1 MFENNRGEKQMVNY
15 SSKFASDCSRGH
27 MIYKY
32 KNIRIYTIIKEYA
45 LTYWY
50 TVVDTDKKRVIPEL
64 DIRTLESYKGFEN
77 THIYLHREKCVPEI
91 IQKALKHG
99 ELTDEMW
106 VSLDEFENAE
116 RKKEELLEFSKS
128 SHKPVFIYNGEE
140 IDELINKLCSIIPE
154 SEKFDGKDI
163 VIGYILIT
171 DLNQFESLPTYI
183 GYKDII
189 YGWQIIVD
197 KAISEFANKIESRLL
212 QMINKFTQIVSPD
225 LQENKVLLE
234 FFNYNVLFNACLLCY
249 DYKKE
254 TYVDALIEALR
265 YIHIHQYQFV
275 DDFIQQANFVSYNI
289 DSALTNW
296 YQRDIRGIV
305 YEERA
310 VIKFGESF
318 DITDIF
324 NFCAASYKC
333 FLDNI
338 LSQFNLYC
346 DNDITKIKLLL
357 NDYNS

>member
-1 MFENNRGEKQMVNY
+1 MANY
-15 SSKFASDCSRGH
+15 SNKLSNNCSMGH
-27 MIYKY
+27 MIYRC
-32 KNIRIYTIIKEYA
+32 KNIRIYTIIQEYA

-91 IQKALKHG
+91 IQKALKYG

-163 VIGYILIT
+163 IIGYILIKN
-171 DLNQFESLPTYI
+171 LSQFESLPTYI
-183 GYKDII
+183 GYKDIL

-197 KAISEFANKIESRLL
+197 DTILKSANQIKSSLL
-212 QMINKFTQIVSPD
+212 KMINKFTQIVSPN
-225 LQENKVLLE
+225 LQENKVLLG
-234 FFNYNVLFNACLLCY
+234 FFNYNVLFNACLLCC
-249 DYKKE
+249 DYRKD

-265 YIHIHQYQFV
+265 YIHIHQYQFIG
-275 DDFIQQANFVSYNI
+275 DFIHQANYLSYNI
-289 DSALTNW
+289 DSALTNC

-318 DITDIF
+318 DVTDIF
-324 NFCAASYKC
+324 NFYAASYKC